1 MLVTLLEH
9 CTTIYASEFV
19 FEFEIF
25 IVLLR
30 VKVNTQVEVY
40 EEPSILKEVVGGVIG
55 GLLIIS
61 LITAALYKVQY
72 TSLFI
77 TL

>member
-1 MLVTLLEH
+1 MHQNLWDF
-9 CTTIYASEFV
+9 ASNSN
-19 FEFEIF
+19 I
-25 IVLLR
+25 IVLVR

-55 GLLIIS
+55 GLLIVS

-77 TL
+77 IL